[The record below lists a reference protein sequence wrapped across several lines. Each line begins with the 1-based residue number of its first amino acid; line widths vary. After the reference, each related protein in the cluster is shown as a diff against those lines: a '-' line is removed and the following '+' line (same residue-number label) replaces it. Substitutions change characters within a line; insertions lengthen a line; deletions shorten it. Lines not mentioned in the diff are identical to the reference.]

1 MHILQD
7 AKSGACYRYSLH
19 IFDPLVSLLSTGRAF
34 AIGTVHTQALNWY
47 VSMLQSLDRSTTY
60 ADRSSIFFQC
70 EQAALIICSSFRN
83 VSILE
88 SQNLACKL
96 HERARGQL
104 VNS

>member
-34 AIGTVHTQALNWY
+34 ATVHTQALNWY

-70 EQAALIICSSFRN
+70 EKAALIICSFRN

-88 SQNLACKL
+88 SQNLAF
-96 HERARGQL
+96 GM
-104 VNS
+104 